1 MFAILK
7 NILFDLQK
15 KNTEARDLIYK
26 IFSELSKCDDWG
38 YDPSLKAMK
47 MDPKDGSTKTW
58 FYIHNNVLKTGTLD
72 ELKADRA
79 S

>member
-7 NILFDLQK
+7 NILFDLQN
-15 KNTEARDLIYK
+15 KNAEVRDMIYA
-26 IFSELSKCDDWG
+26 IFNELSKCDDWG
-38 YDPSLKAMK
+38 YDPCLKAMK
-47 MDPKDGSTKTW
+47 MDPKDGSTKIW
-58 FYIHNNVLKTGTLD
+58 FYIHNNALKTGTLV